1 VLEAANATFDIRIGS
16 LWSCWNWVYGPTR
29 LRARHRLA
37 SVWST
42 ATNVM
47 PFQMVPASPLDRLSC
62 LLLQKAESTLQPG
75 KHLFDGRDNPSL
87 IALGEID

>member
-1 VLEAANATFDIRIGS
+1 
-16 LWSCWNWVYGPTR
+16 
-29 LRARHRLA
+29 
-37 SVWST
+37 
-42 ATNVM
+42 M